1 MSKILWFLDIDG
13 CLSAGWPRWR
23 LGTTQ
28 EGL

>member
-13 CLSAGWPRWR
+13 CLSAGRPRWR
-23 LGTTQ
+23 PGIAQ